1 MTKLFL
7 IAASAVLTVAGTP
20 ASAIAREPGATAMP
34 PEQSPTATSRA
45 ERPGQRYCIVATVTG
60 SRIPYKTCQTRGAWL
75 KEGFDPLDPDK

>member
-7 IAASAVLTVAGTP
+7 IAASAVLTVAVTP
-20 ASAIAREPGATAMP
+20 AIARQPGATAVP

-45 ERPGQRYCIVATVTG
+45 ERPGQRYCIVAMVTG